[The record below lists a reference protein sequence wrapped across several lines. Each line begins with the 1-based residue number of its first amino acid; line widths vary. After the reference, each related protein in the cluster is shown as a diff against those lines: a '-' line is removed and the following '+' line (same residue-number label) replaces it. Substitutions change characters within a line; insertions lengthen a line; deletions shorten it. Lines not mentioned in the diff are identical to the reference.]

1 MGYRHHLSY
10 ILIRIACSKT
20 FPQLPEK
27 DSNLRWLSQ
36 SQLSCQARRSGIGSG
51 NTLPGRAPLGRS
63 LSCRPLK

>member
-27 DSNLRWLSQ
+27 DSNLR
-36 SQLSCQARRSGIGSG
+36 
-51 NTLPGRAPLGRS
+51 
-63 LSCRPLK
+63 